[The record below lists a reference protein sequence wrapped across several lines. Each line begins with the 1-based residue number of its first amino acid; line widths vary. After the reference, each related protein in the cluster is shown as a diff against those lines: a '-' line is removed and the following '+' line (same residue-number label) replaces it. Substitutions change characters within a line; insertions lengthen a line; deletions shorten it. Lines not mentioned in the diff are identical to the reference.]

1 MEHTAQ
7 GADQAQDLEID
18 RGELSLVEVRVHA
31 PAELADGQA
40 RLAVERFG
48 LSANNVTYG
57 VFGDMLQYWDFFPAE
72 LPWGRVPV
80 WGFGRVVESRSGE
93 LTEGRRVFGYLPMST
108 ELVVEPGRV
117 DEQGFSDVA
126 EHRAAMAA
134 AYSRYTFT
142 DADRIHRDDRE
153 PHQLLLY
160 PLFFTSFVID
170 DFLDDRGFGAEQCWL
185 SSASSKTSIGTAFL
199 LRRRG
204 AGTVVG
210 LTSPGNRAFV
220 ESLDVYDHVLAYD
233 EVAGL
238 APASAVYV
246 DVAGDDAVTR
256 AVHTH
261 LGDGL
266 AHSMRVGGTHWDQ
279 EPDAAAQAGE
289 PLPGPAPEFFFA
301 PAQLAKRAHEWGK
314 DVLDERVAEAWHAY
328 ADWVDGWITFE
339 HHEGADAVTATWRDL
354 VANRADPRVGHV
366 CTLAPAGGTD
376 PAGQGEEGAP

>member
-1 MEHTAQ
+1 MDHEAQ
-7 GADQAQDLEID
+7 DGNEALDLEID
-18 RGELSLVEVRVHA
+18 RGDLSVVEVRSHT
-31 PAELADGQA
+31 PAGLADGQA
-40 RLAVERFG
+40 RLVVERFG

-57 VFGDMLQYWDFFPAE
+57 VFGDLLRYWDFFPAG

-80 WGFGRVVESRSGE
+80 WGFGRVVESRCAD
-93 LTEGRRVFGYLPMST
+93 LAEGRRVFGYLPMST
-108 ELVVEPGRV
+108 ELVVQPGRF

-126 EHRAAMAA
+126 EHRADMAG

-170 DFLDDRGFGAEQCWL
+170 DFLDDQGFGAEQCWL
-185 SSASSKTSIGTAFL
+185 SSASAKTSIGTAFL

-204 AGTVVG
+204 AGTVIG

-220 ESLDVYDHVLAYD
+220 ESLGVYDQVLAYD
-233 EVAGL
+233 EVASV
-238 APASAVYV
+238 APAPAVYV

-279 EPDAAAQAGE
+279 EPDAAATAGE
-289 PLPGPAPEFFFA
+289 PLPGPTPEFFFA
-301 PAQLAKRAHEWGK
+301 PAQLAKRAQEWGK

-328 ADWVDGWITFE
+328 ADWVDGWLTFE
-339 HHEGADAVTATWRDL
+339 HHEGADAVTATWRAL
-354 VANRADPRVGHV
+354 VANTADPRVGHV
-366 CTLAPAGGTD
+366 CTLAVAGGTE
-376 PAGQGEEGAP
+376 PAEQEGAP

>member
-1 MEHTAQ
+1 MEHTA
-7 GADQAQDLEID
+7 GEHTAQDLEID
-18 RGELSLVEVRVHA
+18 RGELSLVEVRSHA
-31 PAELADGQA
+31 PAQLADGQA

-57 VFGDMLQYWDFFPAE
+57 VVGDMLQYWDFFPAE

-108 ELVVEPGRV
+108 ELVVEPGRL

-170 DFLDDRGFGAEQCWL
+170 DFVDDRGFGAEQVWL

-204 AGTVVG
+204 AGTVIG

-220 ESLDVYDHVLAYD
+220 ESLGVYDQVLAYG
-233 EVAGL
+233 EVATL
-238 APASAVYV
+238 VPAPAVYV

-256 AVHTH
+256 AVHRH

-279 EPDAAAQAGE
+279 EPDAGATAGE
-289 PLPGPAPEFFFA
+289 PLPGPTPEFFFA

-314 DVLDERVAEAWHAY
+314 DVLDERAAEAWHAY

-339 HHEGADAVTATWRDL
+339 HHEGADAVAATWRDL

-376 PAGQGEEGAP
+376 PAAQGEEGAP